1 MRANMEETHMGSKS
15 EMAHRTAARFADLVE
30 QADTDEEREYYI
42 RMRDA
47 WITLANRCEP
57 FDLPDVTDKA
67 PFTLR

>member
-1 MRANMEETHMGSKS
+1 MAALAEET
-15 EMAHRTAARFADLVE
+15 D
-30 QADTDEEREYYI
+30 DTEEREYFM